1 MVVDSQCIF
10 FFIYIYKTYNN
21 SKKNNKKIK
30 INKKVIYKY
39 KYLHIG

>member
-30 INKKVIYKY
+30 IKINKKVIYKSD
-39 KYLHIG
+39 I